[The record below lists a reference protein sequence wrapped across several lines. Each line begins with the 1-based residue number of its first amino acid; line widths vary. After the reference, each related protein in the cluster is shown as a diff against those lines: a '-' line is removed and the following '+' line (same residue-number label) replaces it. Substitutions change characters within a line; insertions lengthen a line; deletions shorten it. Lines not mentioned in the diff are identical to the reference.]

1 MWAHNTKEDG
11 SERQQESYCLLNY
24 CALTHV
30 YRNNSLGKIQ
40 WKDLIASVYS
50 ALKVIS
56 QSKFQT
62 EIQQHNFW
70 DVT

>member
-1 MWAHNTKEDG
+1 MWAHDTKEDG

-56 QSKFQT
+56 
-62 EIQQHNFW
+62 E
-70 DVT
+70 